1 MVLPL
6 KEIIYNDDNKTLS
19 SERIKVLD
27 KVFSSFKC
35 SQKNQDVEKFI
46 TELAIEF
53 EKKRISSTFLIFND
67 EELEKGNLVLDAFFS
82 LALKV
87 FEFSDEVS
95 KSDKKKACTNED
107 STPAYL
113 IGQLA
118 RSVNTKSGLGK
129 EALIKAIEYIKGAQ
143 YYVGG
148 RLVYLDCRDDLVK
161 YYEKQ
166 GFKFIQKRKSPDEN
180 GDKLNQMYII
190 I

>member
-19 SERIKVLD
+19 NERIEVLD

-53 EKKRISSTFLIFND
+53 EKKRLSSTFLIFND

-87 FEFSDEVS
+87 FEFTDEAS
-95 KSDKKKACTNED
+95 KSDRKKACAND
-107 STPAYL
+107 NSTPAYL

-118 RSVNTKSGLGK
+118 RNANTKSGLGK
-129 EALIKAIEYIKGAQ
+129 ETLIKAIEYIKNAQ

-148 RLVYLDCRDDLVK
+148 RLVYLDCKDDLVK
-161 YYEKQ
+161 YYQKQ
-166 GFKFIQKRKSPDEN
+166 GFKYIQKRKNSDAN
-180 GDKLNQMYII
+180 GDRLNQMYIVL
-190 I
+190 